1 MKRTL
6 MAVVMMAE
14 MTALTSTVA
23 SAQNVYQREY
33 NQQGRIAQ
41 GVRSGALTARETTHL
56 ERQEGEVHREIA
68 RDRFYNG
75 GRLTASERA
84 RVQCQDN
91 HLSRE
96 IYRDKH
102 NGYRGY

>member
-1 MKRTL
+1 
-6 MAVVMMAE
+6 MAAVMIAG
-14 MTALTSTVA
+14 MTGLTSTVA

-33 NQQGRIAQ
+33 RQQGRIAQ
-41 GVRSGALTARETTHL
+41 GVRSGALTPGETSHL
-56 ERQEGEVHREIA
+56 ERQEGGVHREIA

-75 GRLTASERA
+75 GHLTASERA